1 MPSALR
7 PLLFLSLL
15 ALAACAGL
23 APEPQWTAPGP
34 PWPVAVAPDAITLR
48 WYTDTTSEAQAKQV
62 ADAHCAPT
70 RRTAALARAEQSGSV
85 EIATYR
91 CQ

>member
-1 MPSALR
+1 MLPALR
-7 PLLFLSLL
+7 LVLFIPAF
-15 ALAACAGL
+15 ALAGCAGL
-23 APEPQWTAPGP
+23 APDPQWTAPGP
-34 PWPVAVAPDAITLR
+34 PWPVAVAPGAITLR

-62 ADAHCAPT
+62 ADAHCARSGRP
-70 RRTAALARAEQSGSV
+70 AALIRAEQSGSA